1 MKHPLIVLGISTI
14 ATFTMGWFGHR
25 VFSKSLVPA
34 QVPSTVS
41 DPAIKKDSQVKYV
54 PDTLLGKRFDTTS
67 IKFPVQPTADEKPA
81 IILASATLDTLWEDE
96 REIILKSPD
105 GSLDVRRK
113 FKPHKNFGDYWVP
126 GRFKG
131 KPATVLDFSTSKYGK
146 LYKTASKK
154 AIEKGAVFAGEFA
167 FASVDCGT
175 GCYACTIIDLKTGK
189 VYDGPHASSG
199 YKYKINSRLLIINPP
214 QADGS
219 YTPCD
224 YCDPELYLWTGKSF
238 KKIE

>member
-1 MKHPLIVLGISTI
+1 MKHPLLVLGISAI

-25 VFSKSLVPA
+25 VFSKSMAQA
-34 QVPSTVS
+34 QVPTTVS
-41 DPAIKKDSQVKYV
+41 DPEIKKDSQIKYV

-67 IKFPVQPTADEKPA
+67 IKLPVEPAANEKPA
-81 IILASATLDTLWEDE
+81 IILASATIDTLWEDNK
-96 REIILKSPD
+96 EIILKLPD

-113 FKPHKNFGDYWVP
+113 FNPTKKFGDFWVAE
-126 GRFKG
+126 RFKG
-131 KPATVLDFSTSKYGK
+131 KPVAILDFSTSKYGK

-154 AIEKGAVFAGEFA
+154 AIEKGPVFAGHFA
-167 FASVDCGT
+167 FARVDCGT
-175 GCYACTIIDLKTGK
+175 GCYASTIIDLKTGK

-199 YKYKINSRLLIINPP
+199 YQYKINSRLLVINPP
-214 QADGS
+214 QADGF

-224 YCDPELYLWTGKSF
+224 YCEPELYLWTGKSF

>member
-1 MKHPLIVLGISTI
+1 MKHPLLILAITTI

-34 QVPSTVS
+34 QVPSTVA
-41 DPAIKKDSQVKYV
+41 DPLLQKDSPARFI
-54 PDTLLGKRFDTTS
+54 PDTLLVKRFDTAS
-67 IKFPVQPTADEKPA
+67 IKLPDQTIANEKPA
-81 IILASATLDTLWEDE
+81 IILASATMDTLWEDQK
-96 REIILKSPD
+96 EIILKSPD
-105 GSLDVRRK
+105 GSLDIRRK
-113 FKPHKNFGDYWVP
+113 FNPHKKFGDFWVP
-126 GRFKG
+126 ERLKG
-131 KPATVLDFSTSKYGK
+131 KPVTVLDFSTSKYGK

-154 AIEKGAVFAGEFA
+154 AIEKGAVFAGQFA

-199 YKYKINSRLLIINPP
+199 YRYKINSRLLIINPP
-214 QADGS
+214 QADGF

-224 YCDPELYLWTGKSF
+224 YCDPELYVWTGKSF

>member
-1 MKHPLIVLGISTI
+1 MKHPLLILGISAI

-34 QVPSTVS
+34 QVPSTISNPV
-41 DPAIKKDSQVKYV
+41 IKKDSQVKNV
-54 PDTLLGKRFDTTS
+54 PDSFLLNRFDTAS
-67 IKFPVQPTADEKPA
+67 INLPVQPTANEKTA
-81 IILASATLDTLWEDE
+81 IILASATLDTLWEDQT
-96 REIILKSPD
+96 EIILKLPD
-105 GSLDVRRK
+105 GSLDLRRK
-113 FKPHKNFGDYWVP
+113 FNPHKKFGDFWVSE
-126 GRFKG
+126 RFKG
-131 KPATVLDFSTSKYGK
+131 KPVTILDFSTSKYGK
-146 LYKTASKK
+146 LYKNASKK
-154 AIEKGAVFAGEFA
+154 AIEKGAVFAGHFA

-199 YKYKINSRLLIINPP
+199 YQYKINSRLLIINPP
-214 QADGS
+214 QADGF